1 MDRADGTVEWAAIAH
16 RKGRAVRGGGRA
28 TQHTAIVCDRPPR
41 NCRTVAI
48 QLSTYNDTLSVVHGL
63 LVLSSQSCMQAIM
76 HHARHASSYQLTFTV
91 QLLSLSCELLS
102 PNLTLSRLWRGE
114 RAEREARTKRY
125 SRIANAITGMAYR
138 ESYTGTGLGH
148 RQRLAVSSV
157 CGPCLGLR

>member
-48 QLSTYNDTLSVVHGL
+48 QLSTYNTIPCLLCMVCWCCHLKVACRPSCTMLDTLRVINLLLPYNCSASVV
-63 LVLSSQSCMQAIM
+63 SCSAPI
-76 HHARHASSYQLTFTV
+76 
-91 QLLSLSCELLS
+91 SLSVDCGGANG
-102 PNLTLSRLWRGE
+102 PNAKLAQSGTAVSRMQLPVWH
-114 RAEREARTKRY
+114 T
-125 SRIANAITGMAYR
+125 ANH
-138 ESYTGTGLGH
+138 TGTGLGH